1 MGIVE
6 IEAREILEN
15 YNGFNNQILEWKYK
29 LLTIKSYRLTRSQA
43 TYVKNYHN
51 DKPKVARKYLNLATN
66 FAEKLRE
73 DKNYIQIPLMVW
85 VEKILCS
92 TDKAYHIWGK
102 VFDNEDFHAFWLPK
116 SAIIPEEKKLNR
128 IIDYSKYDVIVNDEP
143 RSVLPHQPLAIEK
156 LLCNDRFILADD
168 MGLTKCLVINTLVY
182 TPEGTKRIGDVQI
195 GDKVIG
201 SDGKPCNVT
210 GVFPQ
215 GIKNIYK
222 ITFNDGYEIK
232 CCGEHLWKVLSANF
246 GKNRNSD
253 RKEKEIVLTTEQLLD
268 ENLKIRHFGNGYNKN
283 KSYEFSTYYK
293 QKNGNLKWQIPIV
306 EPIQFENKNIL
317 PIEPYLLG
325 ISLGDGCIRETN
337 VTFELHKDDFDEIF
351 KNITLNEQKSSGN
364 KRKAYIYF
372 GKILSE
378 LKLNNTR
385 SHTKFIPDIYK
396 YSSIETRLALL
407 QGLMDTDGHCMKS
420 DDNIFNGAIY
430 TSVSEQL
437 ADDVAEIVQTLGG
450 IARKSSRIGSYVK
463 NGERIKCKMAFKI
476 NIKLPEGMNP
486 FRLKRK
492 TNEYNS
498 PKKYKT
504 GRYIKNIEKCGEDE
518 TICIRVDSSDHL
530 FVAEHCIVT
539 HNTGSSIIASIE
551 SGVKKILVVCPAS
564 VKINWKRE
572 IQIYSDKKIFIVD
585 GRKWQPG
592 YDIYIINY
600 DIIKNFHTTDKS
612 EDSEDYQTIMNEKF
626 ELVIVDEAHKL
637 SNADT
642 IRTKLL
648 NDILETIPKV
658 WLLTGTPMTNRPINF
673 FNLLKIMR
681 SPLTL
686 NWQSYVKRY
695 CKGYQFTPKNSNRK
709 IWNTSGAANLD
720 ELRERTKH
728 LILRRLKSE
737 VANLPEKMISPLFLE
752 LNNTFYDDELEE
764 FMRITEE
771 NKTNESISVSI
782 QRLTKIRQIIARE
795 KIPYTCEIVDKYLG
809 EGKKV
814 IIFTNFTATLNE
826 LHTIYKRNSVILDGR
841 MSPNKRQ
848 ESIDRFQ
855 NDPSIHVFIGN
866 LEAAGAGI
874 TLTASEVTIMN
885 DLCFVPANHLQAED
899 RSFRTGQKNNVI
911 IYYPVFEN
919 TIEMIVY
926 NILNRKKKNIDK
938 VMGDMPEDEAFTKEL
953 LENIIKKGD

>member
-1 MGIVE
+1 MGLVE
-6 IEAREILEN
+6 IEAREILKN
-15 YNGFNNQILEWKYK
+15 YNGLNNQILEWKRK
-29 LLTIKSYRLTRSQA
+29 LLTVKSYRLTRSQS
-43 TYVKNYHN
+43 TYIKNYQN
-51 DKPKVARKYLNLATN
+51 EKPKVARKYVTLATN

-73 DKNYIQIPLMVW
+73 DNNYSQIPLMVW

-92 TDKAYHIWGK
+92 SDKAYHIWGK
-102 VFDNEDFHAFWLPK
+102 VFDNEDFHTFWLPK

-128 IIDYSKYDVIVNDEP
+128 VIDYTKYDVVVNGEP

-168 MGLTKCLVINTLVY
+168 MGLTK
-182 TPEGTKRIGDVQI
+182 
-195 GDKVIG
+195 
-201 SDGKPCNVT
+201 
-210 GVFPQ
+210 
-215 GIKNIYK
+215 
-222 ITFNDGYEIK
+222 
-232 CCGEHLWKVLSANF
+232 
-246 GKNRNSD
+246 
-253 RKEKEIVLTTEQLLD
+253 
-268 ENLKIRHFGNGYNKN
+268 
-283 KSYEFSTYYK
+283 
-293 QKNGNLKWQIPIV
+293 
-306 EPIQFENKNIL
+306 
-317 PIEPYLLG
+317 
-325 ISLGDGCIRETN
+325 
-337 VTFELHKDDFDEIF
+337 
-351 KNITLNEQKSSGN
+351 
-364 KRKAYIYF
+364 
-372 GKILSE
+372 
-378 LKLNNTR
+378 
-385 SHTKFIPDIYK
+385 
-396 YSSIETRLALL
+396 
-407 QGLMDTDGHCMKS
+407 
-420 DDNIFNGAIY
+420 
-430 TSVSEQL
+430 
-437 ADDVAEIVQTLGG
+437 
-450 IARKSSRIGSYVK
+450 
-463 NGERIKCKMAFKI
+463 
-476 NIKLPEGMNP
+476 
-486 FRLKRK
+486 
-492 TNEYNS
+492 
-498 PKKYKT
+498 
-504 GRYIKNIEKCGEDE
+504 
-518 TICIRVDSSDHL
+518 
-530 FVAEHCIVT
+530 
-539 HNTGSSIIASIE
+539 TGSSIIAALE
-551 SGVKKILVVCPAS
+551 SGVKKILIVCPAS

-600 DIIKNFHTTDKS
+600 DIIKNFHTTDKL
-612 EDSEDYQTIMNEKF
+612 EDNDDYKTLINENF
-626 ELVIVDEAHKL
+626 ELAIVDEAHKL

-648 NDILETIPKV
+648 NDILETISKV
-658 WLLTGTPMTNRPINF
+658 WLLTGTPMTNRPINY

-709 IWNTSGAANLD
+709 IWNTSGASNLD

-728 LILRRLKSE
+728 LVLRRLKSE

-752 LNNTFYDDELEE
+752 LNNTFYEDELEE

-771 NKTNESISVSI
+771 NKDKESLSVSI

-795 KIPYTCEIVDKYLG
+795 KIPYTCEIVDKYLN

-826 LHTIYKRNSVILDGR
+826 LHEIYKRNSVVLDGR
-841 MSPNKRQ
+841 MSPSKRQ

-855 NDPSIHVFIGN
+855 NDSSIHVFIGN

-885 DLCFVPANHLQAED
+885 DLCFVPASHLQAED

-926 NILNRKKKNIDK
+926 NILNRKKKNIDT

-953 LENIIKKGD
+953 LENITKKGE